1 MIMFHGSPLMRR
13 VNEIIDH
20 VVEASIYNYWIS
32 LRINNFNLRSRK
44 MALLHP
50 LDGYYSFKLYNMQT
64 AFCLILFSFFFDLL

>member
-1 MIMFHGSPLMRR
+1 MKKIRLLVGDRLVLKTGLKMIMFHGSPLMRR

-50 LDGYYSFKLYNMQT
+50 LD
-64 AFCLILFSFFFDLL
+64 